1 MHRTFPHKYAE
12 WNFWVDPYA
21 VKGVFSAGLLM
32 CLTPL
37 DATNKLVWTSDEA
50 DKWEAFGTAEGKLA
64 AEILRWYLSYLAEM
78 YPEGVYLS
86 DLIAAINTT
95 NPDLC
100 QAERVYVQV
109 LTESGGEEGRTVVLT
124 NQPPNV
130 TTFLTPRVEEVK
142 THAARIYAMR

>member
-1 MHRTFPHKYAE
+1 MEFLGGPICC
-12 WNFWVDPYA
+12 
-21 VKGVFSAGLLM
+21 KGVFSTGLLM

-64 AEILRWYLSYLAEM
+64 AEILRWDLNYLAEM
-78 YPEGVYLS
+78 YPEGAYLC
-86 DLIAAINTT
+86 DLMAAINTT

-100 QAERVYVQV
+100 QAERVHVQV
-109 LTESGGEEGRTVVLT
+109 LTESGGEKGRTVVLT

-130 TTFLTPRVEEVK
+130 TAILTPRVEEVK
-142 THAARIYAMR
+142 IQAAKIFGIP